1 MCLHI
6 FHFTTFYTLQSK
18 PIRPAPLTFTFSWQ
32 QHKVA
37 IKWCNINALLLAR
50 EATKAILQILVSEI
64 SWQTVIQTQSFVRS
78 YISALRSERLSSAF
92 TCYYYIILFLC
103 CFVVSVSSFLSTFLL
118 LKRFQQIIAIL
129 DARRRLY
136 SSLFTS
142 FLLTVEASIH
152 NDAAYL
158 QLHTYRNILK
168 NLIGCSICIVLSGL
182 SKQDKT

>member
-18 PIRPAPLTFTFSWQ
+18 PIRPTPLTFTFSWQ

-37 IKWCNINALLLAR
+37 IKWCNIQVNWCSKLKLKTLNALMLAR

-136 SSLFTS
+136 SSLSRAFYS
-142 FLLTVEASIH
+142 
-152 NDAAYL
+152 
-158 QLHTYRNILK
+158 Q
-168 NLIGCSICIVLSGL
+168 
-182 SKQDKT
+182 

>member
-18 PIRPAPLTFTFSWQ
+18 PIRPTPLTFTFSWQ

-37 IKWCNINALLLAR
+37 IKWCNIQVNWCSKLKLKTLNALLLAR

-136 SSLFTS
+136 SSLSPAFYS
-142 FLLTVEASIH
+142 
-152 NDAAYL
+152 
-158 QLHTYRNILK
+158 Q
-168 NLIGCSICIVLSGL
+168 
-182 SKQDKT
+182 

>member
-18 PIRPAPLTFTFSWQ
+18 PIRPTPLTFTFSWQ

-37 IKWCNINALLLAR
+37 IKWCNIQVNWCSKLKLKTLNALMLAR

-78 YISALRSERLSSAF
+78 YISALRSEHLSSAF

-136 SSLFTS
+136 SSLSRAFYS
-142 FLLTVEASIH
+142 
-152 NDAAYL
+152 
-158 QLHTYRNILK
+158 Q
-168 NLIGCSICIVLSGL
+168 
-182 SKQDKT
+182 

>member
-18 PIRPAPLTFTFSWQ
+18 PIRPTPLTFTFSWQ

-37 IKWCNINALLLAR
+37 IKWCNIQVNWCSKLKLKTLNALMLAR

-136 SSLFTS
+136 SSISRAFYS
-142 FLLTVEASIH
+142 
-152 NDAAYL
+152 
-158 QLHTYRNILK
+158 Q
-168 NLIGCSICIVLSGL
+168 
-182 SKQDKT
+182 